1 MAKHK
6 ATSFNDHDNLVI
18 KGNNL
23 IALHSIAKQYA
34 GKVKLIYLD
43 PPYNTGSDS
52 FAYNDKFNHSTWLT
66 FMKSRLEI
74 TVYLANINKPMSY
87 LILLLCLFF
96 CLIFWISDTFYLREE
111 RCFRSLYEIVRKKD
125 EENID
130 FSMNPIK
137 SKETFLRC
145 MFRPIFLMS
154 YLPIFIIIIH
164 AIIIK
169 FIH

>member
-1 MAKHK
+1 MKNGENKRLHIQMIEGVINRMSSN
-6 ATSFNDHDNLVI
+6 SFLI
-18 KGNNL
+18 KGW
-23 IALHSIAKQYA
+23 S
-34 GKVKLIYLD
+34 
-43 PPYNTGSDS
+43 
-52 FAYNDKFNHSTWLT
+52 LT
-66 FMKSRLEI
+66 ILGGLI

-125 EENID
+125 EENVD

-137 SKETFLRC
+137 SKENFLRC

-154 YLPIFIIIIH
+154 YLPIFIIIIL

>member
-1 MAKHK
+1 MENGENKRLHIQMIENIINRMSSN
-6 ATSFNDHDNLVI
+6 SFLI
-18 KGNNL
+18 KGW
-23 IALHSIAKQYA
+23 S
-34 GKVKLIYLD
+34 
-43 PPYNTGSDS
+43 
-52 FAYNDKFNHSTWLT
+52 LT
-66 FMKSRLEI
+66 ILGGLI

-96 CLIFWISDTFYLREE
+96 WLIFWISDTFYLREE

-130 FSMNPIK
+130 FSMKPIK

-154 YLPIFIIIIH
+154 YLPIFIIIIL
-164 AIIIK
+164 AIIIE

>member
-1 MAKHK
+1 MKNGENKRLHIQMIENIINRMSSN
-6 ATSFNDHDNLVI
+6 SFLI
-18 KGNNL
+18 KGW
-23 IALHSIAKQYA
+23 S
-34 GKVKLIYLD
+34 
-43 PPYNTGSDS
+43 
-52 FAYNDKFNHSTWLT
+52 LT
-66 FMKSRLEI
+66 ILGGLI

-145 MFRPIFLMS
+145 MFRPIFFMS
-154 YLPIFIIIIH
+154 YLPIFIIIIL